1 MVYVVVCYNGKG
13 CFIGLPKSPSAFTI
27 SPSPE
32 NRCLLSSLS
41 LYLKPLQEF
50 FLKWSSAFLYYLFFE
65 MHPLS
70 LALIFHSF
78 LILSVFIF
86 IPFIPLEQLSSKC
99 NAAFLYYSFFFLKC
113 NFHLCP
119 HFPLFY
125 FLKK

>member
-13 CFIGLPKSPSAFTI
+13 PPKVSECIHYQP
-27 SPSPE
+27 
-32 NRCLLSSLS
+32 LSREQMSVIIPVTLS
-41 LYLKPLQEF
+41 ETFAGIF
-50 FLKWSSAFLYYLFFE
+50 FKMELAFLYYLFFE